1 MPIAEPRPT
10 AEPLTASQ
18 PLPARRP
25 ALRAPPAKPPK
36 RQAPAPVEYPESDG
50 KPMAET
56 PIHWRAT
63 VDFALPLMERYADRS
78 DVYVGSDMLMYWVEN
93 DTDRKVSPDVF
104 VAFGPA
110 KEPERRVWKVW
121 AEGKAADFVLEV
133 TSSSTRGRDEDFK
146 ADLYEELEVT
156 EYWQFD
162 PTEDYLRPNLKGRRL
177 GSDGAYEPVELNERD
192 GALSAWSEVL
202 GLELRPD
209 GETLRLYDPVV
220 GEYLPTGSGKT
231 RIIGEKSQIIVA
243 VKAERAAIAAERDTA
258 KAERD
263 AAKTRL
269 SESEAQLDSSE
280 TARRAAEARIAE
292 LERRLAEVDE

>member
-1 MPIAEPRPT
+1 MPT
-10 AEPLTASQ
+10 AEPVPASQ
-18 PLPARRP
+18 PMPARRP
-25 ALRAPPAKPPK
+25 ALRAPPAKPPR

-63 VDFALPLMERYADRS
+63 VHFALPLMERYADRS

-133 TSSSTRGRDEDFK
+133 TSEGTRGKDEDFK
-146 ADLYEELEVT
+146 ADLYEQLEVT

-177 GSDGAYEPVELNERD
+177 GSDGAYEPIELKDQD

-209 GETLRLYDPVV
+209 GEALRLFDPVV
-220 GEYLPTGSGKT
+220 GEYLPTS
-231 RIIGEKSQIIVA
+231 GEKSGIIVA
-243 VKAERAAIAAERDTA
+243 VKAERDAAYAERDAVTTERDA
-258 KAERD
+258 AAAERD
-263 AAKTRL
+263 AATARL
-269 SESEAQLDSSE
+269 NESEA
-280 TARRAAEARIAE
+280 ARRAAEARVVE
-292 LERRLAEVDE
+292 LERRLADANE

>member
-1 MPIAEPRPT
+1 MPT
-10 AEPLTASQ
+10 AESMPAIQ
-18 PLPARRP
+18 PLPASQPMTAPRP
-25 ALRAPPAKPPK
+25 ALRAPPR

-63 VDFALPLMERYADRS
+63 VHFALPLMERYADRS

-121 AEGKAADFVLEV
+121 EEGKAPDFVLEV
-133 TSSSTRGRDEDFK
+133 TSKGTRRKDEGSK
-146 ADLYEELEVT
+146 ARLYERLEVT

-177 GSDGAYEPVELNERD
+177 GSDGAYEPIEIEERD
-192 GALSAWSEVL
+192 GALSARSEVL
-202 GLELRPD
+202 GLELRPE
-209 GETLRLYDPVV
+209 GEALRLFDPEV
-220 GEYLPTGSGKT
+220 GEYLPTS
-231 RIIGEKSQIIVA
+231 GEKSGIIVA
-243 VKAERAAIAAERDTA
+243 VKAERDAAYAERDAATAERDAVTAERDTTAAERDA
-258 KAERD
+258 AAAERD
-263 AAKTRL
+263 AAK
-269 SESEAQLDSSE
+269 
-280 TARRAAEARIAE
+280 ARIAE
-292 LERRLAEVDE
+292 LERRLADK

>member
-10 AEPLTASQ
+10 AEPVPASQ
-18 PLPARRP
+18 PMPARRP
-25 ALRAPPAKPPK
+25 ALRAPPAKPPR

-63 VDFALPLMERYADRS
+63 VDVAHPLIDRYADRE

-110 KEPERRVWKVW
+110 KVPERRVWKVW

-146 ADLYEELEVT
+146 ADLYEQLEVA

-177 GSDGAYEPVELNERD
+177 GSGGAYEPVELKDRD

-209 GETLRLYDPVV
+209 GEALRLYDPEV
-220 GEYLPTGSGKT
+220 GEYLPTS
-231 RIIGEKSQIIVA
+231 GEKSGIIVA
-243 VKAERAAIAAERDTA
+243 VKAERDAAYAERDAATAERDAATAERDTTAAERDA
-258 KAERD
+258 AAAERD
-263 AAKTRL
+263 AAK
-269 SESEAQLDSSE
+269 
-280 TARRAAEARIAE
+280 ARIAE
-292 LERRLAEVDE
+292 LERRLADK